1 MELGRGRRTQRVAA
15 RETFPC
21 KLFLSSCRQTFR
33 YYSECATA
41 TRRKAAKETADRI
54 TRLRLIPRA
63 SMFAQA
69 RVKREHRA
77 SWMRPRL
84 KNAQVLLLFP
94 CTLVRAFKRTHTVQ
108 ITYIQQIQSNF
119 LTTTQRK
126 EGGTRDA
133 IKELAFTSF
142 TFTLRSYSSGNRTV
156 EVRETSEIAI
166 ERMTEQKRKARGGN
180 CRRGDPAVINGTL
193 RSMRKHYVIH
203 GGHIHGRTF
212 ERHSTRS
219 PPLRNH

>member
-108 ITYIQQIQSNF
+108 TTYITNSIELSYDDTEKRRRN
-119 LTTTQRK
+119 TRRDK
-126 EGGTRDA
+126 GTCFY
-133 IKELAFTSF
+133 EF
-142 TFTLRSYSSGNRTV
+142 
-156 EVRETSEIAI
+156 
-166 ERMTEQKRKARGGN
+166 
-180 CRRGDPAVINGTL
+180 
-193 RSMRKHYVIH
+193 
-203 GGHIHGRTF
+203 HIHAPIVFIGESDR
-212 ERHSTRS
+212 
-219 PPLRNH
+219 